1 METPHRDTEPQAE
14 ARSQA
19 ETKPQAEAGPE
30 AASDRGPE
38 AAPGTASGPD
48 AVPSDAGGEERSTGV
63 PLGALATGDLLA
75 WFLSLLAAKAWEA
88 MGLVPNPA
96 TGKIQKNLEEARTAI
111 DAYAAILDVTRA
123 RLDSGPRREMETL
136 LMTLRLNFVEKSAG
150 GGPGQGT

>member
-1 METPHRDTEPQAE
+1 METPHRDAEP
-14 ARSQA
+14 QA
-19 ETKPQAEAGPE
+19 ETKPQAETGPE
-30 AASDRGPE
+30 APSDRGPE
-38 AAPGTASGPD
+38 AAPGTAG
-48 AVPSDAGGEERSTGV
+48 GEGEERSSGV

-75 WFLSLLAAKAWEA
+75 WFLGLLAAKAWEG

-150 GGPGQGT
+150 GGAGQGT